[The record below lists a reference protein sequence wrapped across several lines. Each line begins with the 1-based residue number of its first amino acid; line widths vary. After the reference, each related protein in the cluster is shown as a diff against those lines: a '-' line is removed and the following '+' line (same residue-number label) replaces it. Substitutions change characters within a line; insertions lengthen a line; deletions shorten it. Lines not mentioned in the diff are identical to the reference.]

1 MLYDSVID
9 IFGKY
14 APIDVVSGSAVSGVG
29 SIAFVDYSYIFMM
42 VFVAI
47 CLVGLFKILGGVL
60 YGRSHR
66 I

>member
-14 APIDVVSGSAVSGVG
+14 APIEVASGSAVSGFG
-29 SIAFVDYSYIFMM
+29 SIAYVDYSYIFMM

-47 CLVGLFKILGGVL
+47 CFVGLFKILGGVL